1 MLFHGERVTFVGP
14 KARPEERRPH
24 PEAAPLPASADP
36 ELLEALRALR
46 TRLAAAGGVPAYVV
60 FSNAALLDM
69 AARQPATP
77 EEFLEVSGVGTVKA
91 QRYGK
96 DFLEAIAQ
104 WRAARE
110 ERS

>member
-14 KARPEERRPH
+14 RARPEERRPR
-24 PEAAPLPASADP
+24 PEAAPLPAPADP
-36 ELLEALRALR
+36 ELLESLRALR
-46 TRLAAAGGVPAYVV
+46 ARLAAAGGVPAYVV

-77 EEFLEVSGVGTVKA
+77 EEFLEVSGVGAVKA

-104 WRAARE
+104 WRAARG